1 MSIDC
6 SDQPIVDISD
16 NVSHILSCGHVGKSV
31 LKSWSSWN
39 PLVQKRALMEGI
51 PPMTFG
57 VITHCTDIQ
66 GSLSFIKN
74 FIINISGVPCL

>member
-1 MSIDC
+1 MSMDC

-39 PLVQKRALMEGI
+39 PLV
-51 PPMTFG
+51 
-57 VITHCTDIQ
+57 
-66 GSLSFIKN
+66 
-74 FIINISGVPCL
+74 